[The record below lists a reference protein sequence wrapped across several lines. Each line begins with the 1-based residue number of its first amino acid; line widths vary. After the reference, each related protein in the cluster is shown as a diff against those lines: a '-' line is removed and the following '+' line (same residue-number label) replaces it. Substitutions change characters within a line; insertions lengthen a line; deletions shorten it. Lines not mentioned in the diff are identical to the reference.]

1 MFCKYHTLKLCFEL
15 SSILTFVSG
24 VVLGSFIVF
33 LFYIEFFKIESKA
46 DYLLRN
52 MNTIIGSITGAISIV
67 TLFNIV
73 RFYFS

>member
-1 MFCKYHTLKLCFEL
+1 MFRA
-15 SSILTFVSG
+15 IVDINFVSG

-33 LFYIEFFKIESKA
+33 ILHRIFQDRIKA